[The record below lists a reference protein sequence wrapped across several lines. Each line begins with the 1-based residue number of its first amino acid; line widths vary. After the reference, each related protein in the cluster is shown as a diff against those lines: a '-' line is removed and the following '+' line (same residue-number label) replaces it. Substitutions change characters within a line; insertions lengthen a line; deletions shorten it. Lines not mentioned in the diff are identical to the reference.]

1 MPIIKELKRI
11 IVQNNADG
19 TQLTRLPNQE
29 EMMNKINEIVRE
41 VNKLTMAQPIAPI
54 KPASS
59 SPRRSF

>member
-11 IVQNNADG
+11 IVEEREDG
-19 TQLTRLPNQE
+19 TQVTRLPNNA

-41 VNKLTMAQPIAPI
+41 VNKLTLAQPIAPI